1 MTQAGA
7 SGSEASGGSPAKV
20 FVLLFGENDVA
31 QGEFALGHRADL
43 LPTAA
48 AVRDENSGA
57 AVGEEEA
64 AGPRRIDGVQ
74 RHRNETV
81 GHGGHVRTDVMHAVG
96 QENPDAVARFQ
107 AERGEASPPRVDA
120 GCELRVRDGL
130 PLSALSV
137 VLPKG
142 FPWSPRLAGGKKEF
156 RQGVLAVQFL
166 CTIHLFPSVC
176 DRPFPAGGQSLFL
189 L

>member
-1 MTQAGA
+1 MQEVREGKQGQAVRIA
-7 SGSEASGGSPAKV
+7 F

-43 LPTAA
+43 LPAAA
-48 AVRDENSGA
+48 AVRDENAGA

-64 AGPRRIDGVQ
+64 AGTRRIDGVQ
-74 RHRNETV
+74 GHRDEPV
-81 GHGGHVRTDVMHAVG
+81 GHGGHVRADVMHAVW
-96 QENPDAVARFQ
+96 QQNPDAVARFQ
-107 AERGEASPPRVDA
+107 TERGEASPPRVDA

-142 FPWSPRLAGGKKEF
+142 FPWSPRLAGGEKEF

-166 CTIHLFPSVC
+166 CTIHLYPSVC
-176 DRPFPAGGQSLFL
+176 DRPLLVGGRCSFL